1 MTINGLKQHEV
12 SYRLSKPKNVFEC
25 KMCSYRTQRKGNLDR
40 HLYDKHGVQFNEG
53 KGSFQIGFG
62 MCEECY
68 EKVASEFGAND
79 KISRVFLCHC
89 CPYLTSTIIRLQNH
103 IKRKHEIVMEHK
115 KYKCSLCKYRTDR
128 PSMIQRHKDKIHK
141 DVCNNQVIKKCLESN
156 NKIFSEKDI
165 DDIVNE

>member
-1 MTINGLKQHEV
+1 
-12 SYRLSKPKNVFEC
+12 
-25 KMCSYRTQRKGNLDR
+25 MCSYKTPRKGNLDR
-40 HLYDKHGVQFNEG
+40 HLYSKHRVEIIETMV
-53 KGSFQIGFG
+53 SVQIGFG
-62 MCEECY
+62 MFEESY
-68 EKVASEFGAND
+68 EKVASEFGTND

-141 DVCNNQVIKKCLESN
+141 DVCNN
-156 NKIFSEKDI
+156 
-165 DDIVNE
+165 